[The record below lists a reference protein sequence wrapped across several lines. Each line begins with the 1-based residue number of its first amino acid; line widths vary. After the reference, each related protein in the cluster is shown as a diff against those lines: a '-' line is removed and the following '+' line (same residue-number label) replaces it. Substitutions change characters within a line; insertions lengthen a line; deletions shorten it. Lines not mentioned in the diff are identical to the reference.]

1 MAAQHNGVK
10 PIWSSEIEKFPQAVT
25 KHHFPDVIQL
35 GDITMLDGATLPP
48 VDIICAGSPCQD
60 LSVAGKREGLKGERS
75 GLFINAIN
83 IVRRMRWATN
93 GRYPRFFVWE
103 NVPGAFSSGRDEFGN
118 KCRGADFRAVLEEIG
133 QAEVPMPADGRWA
146 ENGVAQLPG
155 CEIAWRTLDAV
166 AWVPQRRKRI
176 FLIADFG
183 PGRPCAKEILFVE
196 KSMRGNFEKGQCQG
210 EEVAGCVADG
220 SGAPICLRM
229 RGGREGGGKGALL
242 SENRSLTLAA
252 NTNDQVVF
260 SFDSLSSNSMKSANP
275 NSGCRQ
281 VEVAKTLDTSTQD
294 PSKNQGGVAVV
305 YPLEGNGVRESH
317 RGPGY
322 SESDKMFTLN
332 TVERHAVA
340 YCIAGNMVDRE
351 THQHGLGVSEN
362 VSSTLTSV
370 DRHAVAQAST
380 STMVGAECWATSK
393 ASYMT
398 NFTENKAQTLVATD
412 WKDAPVLVTGNKHT
426 EFTDEIYTVASDE
439 RSSAFKKNV
448 CDTLTHHDHFR
459 SPVVN
464 VPLKQ
469 EKAVDVR
476 NLREQSING
485 TLQAKPNGGQ
495 SLNLNNVVRQQYAV
509 RRLTPTE
516 CERLQG
522 LPDGYTLIDDKS
534 CSDSARYKALGN
546 GMAQPCAD
554 FVIRRIVEEV
564 FVDGVSRTGL

>member
-1 MAAQHNGVK
+1 MLTLGSLFDGIGGWQLAAIHNGVK
-10 PIWSSEIEKFPQAVT
+10 PVWSSEIEKFPLELT
-25 KHHFPDVIQL
+25 KVRFPETIQL
-35 GDITMLDGATLPP
+35 GDVTKIDGAKIPP

-75 GLFINAIN
+75 GLFRTAVDIVFGMRNA
-83 IVRRMRWATN
+83 T
-93 GRYPRFFVWE
+93 GGKYPRFFVWE
-103 NVPGAFSSGRDEFGN
+103 NVPGAFNSN
-118 KCRGADFRAVLEEIG
+118 KGFDFRAVLEEIG
-133 QAEVPMPADGRWA
+133 QTEIPMPDKNKWA
-146 ENGVAQLPG
+146 ENGLVQLPG
-155 CEIAWRTLDAV
+155 CEIAWRILDAQW
-166 AWVPQRRKRI
+166 WVPQRRKRI
-176 FLIADFG
+176 FLVADFG
-183 PGRPCAKEILFVE
+183 PGKPCAKEILFVE

-260 SFDSLSSNSMKSANP
+260 SFDS
-275 NSGCRQ
+275 
-281 VEVAKTLDTSTQD
+281 
-294 PSKNQGGVAVV
+294 
-305 YPLEGNGVRESH
+305 
-317 RGPGY
+317 
-322 SESDKMFTLN
+322 
-332 TVERHAVA
+332 
-340 YCIAGNMVDRE
+340 
-351 THQHGLGVSEN
+351 
-362 VSSTLTSV
+362 
-370 DRHAVAQAST
+370 RHAVAQAST

-485 TLQAKPNGGQ
+485 TPQAKPNGGQ

-564 FVDGVSRTGL
+564 FGDGIPRTR